1 MLSCVLLCCHE
12 ITQTPQEALAHMQIF
27 KCFKTFRQEC
37 RGLEHDPR
45 SGLPPTVWNLQTV
58 TKIFELVAGVR
69 RITLKMMENQLHI
82 NQKMT
87 VRFFINLV
95 KRKIC
100 MKLVP
105 QSCVRAHS
113 PMTVKCLLMNC
124 TIEEINHIIYVT
136 SHQSFLSLMCE
147 LLPKEEN
154 FRILSTSRGTQLLN

>member
-1 MLSCVLLCCHE
+1 
-12 ITQTPQEALAHMQIF
+12 
-27 KCFKTFRQEC
+27 
-37 RGLEHDPR
+37 
-45 SGLPPTVWNLQTV
+45 
-58 TKIFELVAGVR
+58 
-69 RITLKMMENQLHI
+69 
-82 NQKMT
+82 
-87 VRFFINLV
+87 
-95 KRKIC
+95 